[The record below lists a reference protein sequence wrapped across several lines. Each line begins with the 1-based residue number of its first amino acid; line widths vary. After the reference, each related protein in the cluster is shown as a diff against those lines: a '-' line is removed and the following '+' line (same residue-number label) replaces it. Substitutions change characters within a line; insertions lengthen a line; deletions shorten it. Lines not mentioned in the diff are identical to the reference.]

1 MGEIIYVAVVD
12 DHTMFRQGLIQLL
25 GLFPEYRL
33 LLEAGNGN
41 DFIGKLKPSSLPDIV
56 LLDIAMPEM
65 DGYETMRWLHS
76 NYPEIKVLALS
87 SMDSEFSIIRMIKEG
102 ARGYILKDS
111 DTKELKL
118 ALKELLENG
127 YYYNEI
133 VTRKLVRSVNSIL
146 HDKTKD
152 SLLVRL
158 TDKEMKFLKMA
169 CSEKTYKQIASE
181 MFLSERTI
189 DGYRESL
196 FKKLHVNT
204 RVGLVIYAMK
214 NSLVQP

>member
-1 MGEIIYVAVVD
+1 MSEIKFVSVVD
-12 DHTMFRQGLIQLL
+12 DHTMFRKGLIQLL
-25 GLFPEYRL
+25 GIFPEYKVL
-33 LLEAGNGN
+33 FEAGNGK
-41 DFIGKLKPSSLPDIV
+41 DFIANLKPHSLPDIV

-76 NYPEIKVLALS
+76 NYPEIKTLALS
-87 SMDSEFSIIRMIKEG
+87 SMDSELSIIRMIKEG

-111 DTKELKL
+111 DTNELKL
-118 ALKELLENG
+118 ALKELMENG

-133 VTRKLVRSVNSIL
+133 VSKKLVRSVNSFI
-146 HDKTKD
+146 HNKRGD
-152 SLLVRL
+152 SLLLKFSDR
-158 TDKEMKFLKMA
+158 EMKFLKLA

-196 FKKLHVNT
+196 FKKLNVNT
-204 RVGLVIYAMK
+204 RVGLVIYAIK
-214 NSLVQP
+214 NSLVQL